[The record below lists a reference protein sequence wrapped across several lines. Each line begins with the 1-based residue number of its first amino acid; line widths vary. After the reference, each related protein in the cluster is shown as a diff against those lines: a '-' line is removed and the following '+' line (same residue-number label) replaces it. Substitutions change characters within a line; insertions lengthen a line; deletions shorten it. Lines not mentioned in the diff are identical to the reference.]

1 MVTSKTILGWMRGVA
16 LGALLTLSVA
26 TTPSAASRPRVAK
39 FGVYYAKSYS
49 AYMADCAR
57 AFALAPGSF
66 PVGGE
71 PLIAHVEIIGDRP
84 KVTKLP
90 NPKGDVDNYAKGAL
104 DAATK
109 ATLWSDD
116 SRVECLIVTKRWSE
130 PGEEPGVVLTVG
142 EIAPAI

>member
-1 MVTSKTILGWMRGVA
+1 MVTSKTILGWMRGVV
-16 LGALLTLSVA
+16 LGALLSRAVA

-49 AYMADCAR
+49 QYMADCAKN
-57 AFALAPGSF
+57 FAHVAGSF
-66 PVGGE
+66 PVDGL

-116 SRVECLIVTKRWSE
+116 SRLQCLIVTKRWSE

-142 EIAPAI
+142 EITPES